1 MTKANGAP
9 SRWWQGFRAVVAYAL
24 SVVAALA
31 ARTKLDDALAD
42 MHPPGQGWGS
52 YATIS
57 GPSPLW
63 APLPAAQSISGW
75 RAWEQ
80 AEIGLAHGIRVMPVL
95 VSSAVVDLLL
105 LSVPLALLIRI
116 AARVTA
122 ARYPATDRP
131 AVAGE
136 PDTEPAS
143 RRGSDSSTHTDL
155 GALAKVAARI
165 QWPLMIVGA
174 VLVRSVLL
182 VWASEV
188 DSGTASMLLRA
199 SGALTAIAYI
209 SIAVPALLIVYVHVV
224 GELGLRERSADPAAA
239 SHSLRRIGRVIVALR
254 MQILA
259 AAVFPAVFLALGSDL
274 TEQVDDLALRWPAT
288 PWTLVAA
295 VVAAFVLSVLLLATG
310 YLCWSWYNVRP
321 ARTPT
326 ELPGWIPLA
335 IGIVLIAGY
344 AASYAQPAPWSVL
357 LWPGLVFLAIGLVSV
372 IEKARDNVTAAI
384 DLGIDDTR
392 RARQATHVCAGVPFA
407 VLGYIA
413 IRAGVQVLILR
424 ATFASVGTLFLVGA
438 VVALAL
444 SWLIVIV
451 PPRDAARAPLAYMAV
466 GGGLACLALG
476 VLCAVYP
483 IRIGQSVG
491 ALAILYGFSGVLLAV
506 LVLVVY
512 VVKGRRPSLPIAL
525 LRIRRIPVL
534 SFLVLW
540 LVVTSAVQGTD
551 HYHDARLL
559 PETSAAPRP
568 VTVATAVSQWL
579 DSRGAATPID
589 AQTRTPVPMVFV
601 ATLGGG
607 GRAAYW
613 TNLVLD
619 CLYDHAAEPA
629 GVGRACN
636 GPQLDESS
644 VFAESGVSGGSV
656 GLAVHR
662 ALGSKPFA
670 SALSGDFVS
679 PDIAAMVFRDAEA
692 FWIPTPLKA
701 SGHDRAAVL
710 EEAWER
716 ATGGALAKGMFADAW
731 QTPDSLR
738 FPLMLFNSAT
748 VDDGCRLDVSVLQ
761 AATTDEQTTT
771 SGCTTLAPFA
781 PTTDADVGST
791 EPGVVAHGDPVFA
804 ATKDLYDYVC
814 TSGGHDG
821 GTGDTGG
828 VPNRHDMALSTAA
841 LLSARFPYISPT
853 GGLTGCAAPQ
863 RRTFAMDGGVLD
875 NSGTSAL
882 SEIWSSAAGQIAD
895 YDNDPSRSTC
905 VEPRLLIIDNGYADP
920 GPVSVPSQ
928 PQELVAPLDGA
939 LAVRDQQTSR
949 AEQAAA
955 LEFQHAF
962 GSVVCRGSAS
972 TLARPVATRVAL
984 VEPSV
989 RPGPYAPVGWSL
1001 STYATD
1007 DLAEQLDS
1015 GPNQCELAV
1024 VRSWYTSADPFSTG
1038 GACVG
1043 LQMTSSAGPVTFH

>member
-1 MTKANGAP
+1 MTTAKGAP
-9 SRWWQGFRAVVAYAL
+9 SHWWQGFRAVVAYAL
-24 SVVAALA
+24 SIVAAFA
-31 ARTKLDDALAD
+31 ARTKLDDALAN

-52 YATIS
+52 YTTIS
-57 GPSPLW
+57 GPSSLW
-63 APLPAAQSISGW
+63 APLPAAQSIAGW
-75 RAWEQ
+75 RSWEQ
-80 AEIGLAHGIRVMPVL
+80 AEIGVAHGVRVMPML
-95 VSSAVVDLLL
+95 LSSAAVDLLL
-105 LSVPLALLIRI
+105 LSVPLALFIRA
-116 AARVTA
+116 AARATA
-122 ARYPATDRP
+122 ARYPASEHAAR
-131 AVAGE
+131 AGE
-136 PDTEPAS
+136 TEIEPAG
-143 RRGSDSSTHTDL
+143 RRGSDSSMHTDI
-155 GALAKVAARI
+155 GALAKVAARL

-174 VLVRSVLL
+174 VFARSVLL

-188 DSGTASMLLRA
+188 DSGTASVVLRA

-209 SIAVPALLIVYVHVV
+209 SIAVPAFLVVYVHVV

-239 SHSLRRIGRVIVALR
+239 AHSLRRIGRVIVALR

-295 VVAAFVLSVLLLATG
+295 VIAALVLSALLLATG
-310 YLCWSWYNVRP
+310 YLSWSWYNVRP

-326 ELPGWIPLA
+326 EVAGWIPLA
-335 IGIVLIAGY
+335 IGLVLIAGY
-344 AASYAQPAPWSVL
+344 AASYSQPAPWSVL

-392 RARQATHVCAGVPFA
+392 RARQATHICAGVPFA

-413 IRAGVQVLILR
+413 IRAGVQVLILQ
-424 ATFASVGTLFLVGA
+424 ATFASVGTLYVVGA
-438 VVALAL
+438 AVALAL
-444 SWLIVIV
+444 SWLVIIV
-451 PPRDAARAPLAYMAV
+451 PPRDAARAPLAYIAV
-466 GGGLACLALG
+466 GGGLTCLAVG
-476 VLCAVYP
+476 VLCAVFP

-559 PETSAAPRP
+559 PEASGAPRP
-568 VTVATAVSQWL
+568 VTVATAVAQWL
-579 DSRGAATPID
+579 NSRGTPSFTDTQI
-589 AQTRTPVPMVFV
+589 RTPVPMVFV

-619 CLYDHAAEPA
+619 CLYDHGAEPA
-629 GVGRACN
+629 ALDRACD

-662 ALGSKPFA
+662 ALGSKPFD
-670 SALSGDFVS
+670 SALSEDFVS

-692 FWIPTPLKA
+692 FWIPTPLKTP
-701 SGHDRAAVL
+701 GHDRAAVL

-731 QTPDSLR
+731 QAPDSLR

-748 VDDGCRLDVSVLQ
+748 VDDGCRLNVSALR
-761 AATTDEQTTT
+761 AATMDEQTMT
-771 SGCTTLAPFA
+771 SGCSTLAPFA
-781 PTTDADVGST
+781 PSTNADVGST
-791 EPGVVAHGDPVFA
+791 EPGAVAVGDPTFA
-804 ATKDLYDYVC
+804 ATKDLYDYLC
-814 TSGGHDG
+814 TAGDNGGG
-821 GTGDTGG
+821 NRDTGG
-828 VPNRHDMALSTAA
+828 AGGSGYAANRHDMALSTAA

-853 GGLTGCAAPQ
+853 GGLTGCTAPQ

-882 SEIWSSAAGQIAD
+882 SEIWSSAAGQVAD

-920 GPVSVPSQ
+920 GPVSVP
-928 PQELVAPLDGA
+928 
-939 LAVRDQQTSR
+939 
-949 AEQAAA
+949 
-955 LEFQHAF
+955 
-962 GSVVCRGSAS
+962 
-972 TLARPVATRVAL
+972 
-984 VEPSV
+984 
-989 RPGPYAPVGWSL
+989 
-1001 STYATD
+1001 
-1007 DLAEQLDS
+1007 
-1015 GPNQCELAV
+1015 
-1024 VRSWYTSADPFSTG
+1024 
-1038 GACVG
+1038 
-1043 LQMTSSAGPVTFH
+1043 